1 MANKCYWS
9 ILTVAGL
16 MADILASSDRTYCYT
31 LVYVKHTTYK
41 LALTTDFFFPLHITN
56 TLRVHCYKEKGIA
69 LPLTEWASKIEHCQ
83 RKLPEN
89 MVKLCLWLG

>member
-16 MADILASSDRTYCYT
+16 MADILAGSDRTYCYT

-41 LALTTDFFFPLHITN
+41 LALTTDFFFSPAYHKHLKSPL
-56 TLRVHCYKEKGIA
+56 L
-69 LPLTEWASKIEHCQ
+69 
-83 RKLPEN
+83 
-89 MVKLCLWLG
+89 